1 MPAHIVFNSV
11 ELCKFIVHLRLK
23 LTKPQLRHVTNVAD
37 ALVVSEARRKTLS
50 ALQRELLDPPSDQ
63 YALADCFRESPWTA
77 EQVRTR
83 LLMYLVHLA
92 VRLARLLHLEKIIFI
107 SFDDSLCAKDPD
119 TQYLEAVD
127 WHHDHNASSKKR
139 PVYRN
144 GSVYVLCRLQIG
156 FIQFTV
162 NWRLYLRRKTVRKL
176 NRQRAKSQRLSYAS
190 KYTLVQQMLE
200 ELQPLLPDGFTVYV
214 LFDSWYTAARLITF
228 IRRQG
233 WHAICALKSNRIL
246 KQPGPHTGKPGR
258 PPVVRQQ
265 VRQWAQELRYT
276 PYTRARVKAADDTV
290 ITYLVRFLTGR
301 LNRVPFD
308 VCVLIS
314 KRTRR
319 DKHPAYFLCTDLS
332 LSPQTVL
339 KYYLLRWPCEVDNW
353 YLKEALGLA
362 DYQMRHLEAIAKY
375 HAVVFL
381 ALAYLQWRARMG
393 TSDVRTKLR
402 DRSTQPT
409 PADVIYQH
417 RQEHYRQLVEAVAR
431 MTLDVGAVEPVLDY
445 FLCQSPPQ
453 PLPVI
458 PLVQPVPV
466 AQIAPGHT

>member
-1 MPAHIVFNSV
+1 MCRNHKVIQNKIEFCNT
-11 ELCKFIVHLRLK
+11 LRLGLK
-23 LTKPQLRHVTNVAD
+23 LTNSQLRHVTNVAD
-37 ALVVSEARRKTLS
+37 ALIVSEARRKTLS

-83 LLMYLVHLA
+83 LLVYLVRLA

-107 SFDDSLCAKDPD
+107 SFDDSLCPKDPA
-119 TQYLEAVD
+119 TRYLEAVD

-139 PVYRN
+139 SVYRN

-156 FIQFTV
+156 FIQFTI

-190 KYTLVQQMLE
+190 KYTLAQQMLE
-200 ELQPLLPDGFTVYV
+200 ELCPLLPEGFTIYV
-214 LFDSWYTAARLITF
+214 LFDSWYAANKLITF

-233 WHAICALKSNRIL
+233 WHVICALKSNRVL
-246 KQPGPHTGKPGR
+246 RRPGQPGQPR
-258 PPVVRQQ
+258 VVKLQ
-265 VRQWAQELRYT
+265 VRQWAKELRYT

-290 ITYLVRFLTGR
+290 TTYLVRSLTGR

-319 DKHPAYFLCTDLS
+319 DKHPAYFLCTDLT
-332 LSPQTVL
+332 LSAQTVL

-362 DYQMRHLEAIAKY
+362 DYQMQKLEAIAKY

-381 ALAYLQWRARMG
+381 ALAYLQWRA
-393 TSDVRTKLR
+393 VRVHLR
-402 DRSTQPT
+402 DRTAQPSL
-409 PADVIYQH
+409 ADVIHQH

-431 MTLDVGAVEPVLDY
+431 MTLDVGAVEPVLDH
-445 FLCQSPPQ
+445 FLRQSPP
-453 PLPVI
+453 
-458 PLVQPVPV
+458 
-466 AQIAPGHT
+466 